1 MQRNSAEHT
10 SVKIQAK
17 DVAKNSQKTVYKSKQ
32 TLNEVQ
38 SLQRASVGY
47 NKKYLTL
54 KSDHV
59 WHKLVGTK
67 TVDIQSDWMGRTH
80 QPFLCNVGLQWNI
93 PNILNT
99 VAKICHITSFEDTIY
114 ILMNVCIDYL
124 ICVYVWVRKRIG
136 QGEKHSMR

>member
-1 MQRNSAEHT
+1 MQRNPAEHT

-59 WHKLVGTK
+59 
-67 TVDIQSDWMGRTH
+67 
-80 QPFLCNVGLQWNI
+80 
-93 PNILNT
+93 
-99 VAKICHITSFEDTIY
+99 
-114 ILMNVCIDYL
+114 
-124 ICVYVWVRKRIG
+124 
-136 QGEKHSMR
+136 